1 MKYLID
7 SYTGYMVNGGMLDK
21 GSQVVNWFFVEFPF
35 FFLRLNAMIFL
46 LTENV
51 MNQSAYFVG
60 KQQEAY
66 DYSLEILKGF
76 GGVGVAKGSLIA
88 LGILLSAYYLLYS
101 FFSNKHNFMKRLLH
115 YFAVFALFIVWFGQ
129 VTVTNPETKQK
140 ETHSGA
146 IFLVDSIRGIT
157 SDIQSKF
164 TASVDFGGDTSKET
178 EDGKKK
184 VYQSPM
190 FDATVLQT
198 FNFVNSGSMDGKMA
212 NGKKLDYDKL
222 LMKPGMSKDEQKTFI
237 RNRDK
242 YIGELEE
249 ENPYFRQNT
258 SRTMVKSFAVW
269 TGMAN
274 LFILSVPVLYINVM
288 LSFIQLIVTL
298 LILVFPVVLL
308 VSFFPRC
315 QMVLFKFFQGLIGAL
330 FTPIIYGIF
339 LSVLFWISKLI
350 DGAFLGIEKR
360 ISGSLLVL
368 LSGGM
373 VHLVV
378 MFVAVGVKI
387 FVLRKIWKSR
397 YVILAFFSNG
407 QVEQPVFEQKVEQ
420 VADHAKERSKDVA
433 VGGAIMAAGAY
444 TGNMAMVANGAGNIL
459 PNQDRAIQ
467 MAHEHFFDDN
477 GAFTGLKSGLQ
488 SMFNRQPTGEQ
499 TADDSNSEAETLDR
513 SLIDSEN
520 GEQADTEVTPLDDSM
535 VDVEEVADQDSGEP
549 LAEFN
554 PELEDLDVTLEPV
567 EEFGEEPPV
576 MPEEAL
582 EDDYVTVSNLDEL
595 EMAREERAF
604 FDGGNEQELVTESGI
619 DSTNN
624 IYPFVQ
630 SEEYL
635 MNLEETESQFF
646 GTNDY
651 DISNQNEEWHNHFSF
666 LC

>member
-7 SYTGYMVNGGMLDK
+7 SYTGYMVNGGMLGK
-21 GSQVVNWFFVEFPF
+21 GSEVVNWFFVEFPF

-66 DYSLEILKGF
+66 NYSLNILNGFGGTGILKG
-76 GGVGVAKGSLIA
+76 SLLA

-129 VTVTNPETKQK
+129 VTVTNPDTKQK

-146 IFLVDSIRGIT
+146 IFLVDSIGDIT
-157 SDIQSKF
+157 SDIQNKF
-164 TASVDFGGDTSKET
+164 TASVDFSGDTSTET
-178 EDGKKK
+178 IDGKKK

-198 FNFVNSGSMDGKMA
+198 FNFVNSGSMDGEMA
-212 NGKKLDYDKL
+212 NGEKLDYDKL
-222 LMKPGMSKDEQKTFI
+222 LMKPGLSKKEQKTFI
-237 RNRDK
+237 NERK
-242 YIGELEE
+242 GYIEGLEN

-258 SRTMVKSFAVW
+258 SRTMVKSFAIW
-269 TGMAN
+269 TGMSN
-274 LFILSVPVLYINVM
+274 LFILSIPVLYINLM

-308 VSFFPRC
+308 ASFFPRC

-330 FTPIIYGIF
+330 FTPIVFGIF
-339 LSVLFWISKLI
+339 LSVLFWINKLI
-350 DGAFLGIEKR
+350 DGAFFGLEKK
-360 ISGSLLVL
+360 ISGSLLEL
-368 LSGGM
+368 ISGGM

-378 MFVAVGVKI
+378 MFVAVVVKI

-397 YVILAFFSNG
+397 YAILAYFSNG

-420 VADHAKERSKDVA
+420 VADHAKERSKDVV

-488 SMFNRQPTGEQ
+488 SMFNRQPTEEQ
-499 TADDSNSEAETLDR
+499 TADEPNSEREAETLDH
-513 SLIDSEN
+513 SLVDSED
-520 GEQADTEVTPLDDSM
+520 GEQVDTEVTPLDDSM
-535 VDVEEVADQDSGEP
+535 VDVEEVADRDSGES

-554 PELEDLDVTLEPV
+554 LGLEDLDVTLEPV

-582 EDDYVTVSNLDEL
+582 RDDHVTVSNLDEL

-604 FDGGNEQELVTESGI
+604 FDGGNEQELITQGGI

-630 SEEYL
+630 AEEYL

-651 DISNQNEEWHNHFSF
+651 DISNQNEEWA
-666 LC
+666 